1 MKDVRPQNVEE
12 NRASYEYA
20 AKEVQQE
27 QSAVQNPEVKAEPI
41 PFGTKPPSNIN
52 GAHSL

>member
-1 MKDVRPQNVEE
+1 MASFNVSILFKTPPE
-12 NRASYEYA
+12 YE

-27 QSAVQNPEVKAEPI
+27 QATVQNPEVKSEPI